1 MTSPQDSTRSSQKA
15 NAAPV
20 SIYLKLTAMMVIWGG
35 TFVAGR
41 MVVQTIGPFSAAF
54 ARFAVATICLML
66 LTIRKENRL
75 PRLQPQQVLPVFVLG
90 FFGIFAYNA
99 LFFLGLQSVPA
110 SRAALIV
117 TTNPTV
123 IAIAAAF
130 LFQEKLTPTRFLGVL
145 MALLGAVV
153 VISRGQ
159 PSSLLTEG
167 IHSGDLYLIGCL
179 FSWVIYTLM
188 GKQVT
193 KTLSPF
199 AATTYACLFG
209 TPLLL
214 IPAWQEGLLKQ
225 IQNCSLETGLGILY
239 LGLLGTVVAFWW
251 YSEAIKAIGAAKAAV
266 FINGVPVVALIL
278 AALLLREPLPPTLL
292 MGAVLV
298 ILGVALTNR
307 R

>member
-15 NAAPV
+15 HAVPV

-41 MVVQTIGPFSAAF
+41 IVVQTIDPYSAAF
-54 ARFAVATICLML
+54 ARFAVATLCLML

-75 PRLQPQQVLPVFVLG
+75 PRLQPQQVLPIFVAG

-130 LFQEKLTPTRFLGVL
+130 LFQEKLTPSRLLGVF
-145 MALLGAVV
+145 MALMGAAI

-159 PSSLLTEG
+159 PLSLFADG
-167 IHSGDLYLIGCL
+167 ISQGDWYLLGCL
-179 FSWVIYTLM
+179 FSWVIYTLVS
-188 GKQVT
+188 KKVT
-193 KTLSPF
+193 KSLSPF
-199 AATTYACLFG
+199 AATTYACLVG

-225 IQNCSLETGLGILY
+225 IQNCSLSAGVGVLY

-251 YSEAIKAIGAAKAAV
+251 YSEALQAIGAAQAAV